1 MWKTCRTFAAAP
13 SEILHVLTH
22 EDAIRRWSPVD
33 FELTGHAGG
42 RLRSGDHAR
51 VQGRVAGIGVGFDVE
66 VTRAEGATLELHA
79 SGPIDI
85 DVRYGIA
92 RCRDGAAVE
101 AAVDVRGGRGMS
113 GRVVATTV
121 RALLAAGA
129 LDSAL
134 GRIAAEVEPGTAV
147 GVEPAADFAL
157 AA

>member
-1 MWKTCRTFAAAP
+1 MWNTCRTVAAAP

-33 FELTGHAGG
+33 FELNGHAGG

-66 VTRAEGATLELHA
+66 VTKAEGATLELFA

-85 DVRYGIA
+85 EVRYGIA
-92 RCRDGAAVE
+92 RCSAGSRVE
-101 AAVDVRGGRGMS
+101 AVVDVRGGRGMS

-134 GRIAAEVEPGTAV
+134 VRIAAEVEPATADAD
-147 GVEPAADFAL
+147 AAAGELAL